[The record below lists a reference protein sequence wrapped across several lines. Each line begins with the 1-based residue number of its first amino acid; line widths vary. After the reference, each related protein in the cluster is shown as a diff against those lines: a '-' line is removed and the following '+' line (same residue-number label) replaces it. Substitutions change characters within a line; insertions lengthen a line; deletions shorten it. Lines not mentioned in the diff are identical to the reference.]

1 MQIPNSY
8 GLNGASSSVNTARKT
23 NGSNESNDRTANR
36 DRSKFERVAKD
47 PQPTSARANDNRK
60 DDFGSITGAAK
71 AQLASQD
78 LVVMPKGVT
87 RVNSDAISRYQQV
100 EAADT
105 SSLQNQD
112 PGLYRVDVF
121 V

>member
-60 DDFGSITGAAK
+60 DDFGSIGAAK
-71 AQLASQD
+71 AQLASHD
-78 LVVMPKGVT
+78 LVVLPKGVT

-105 SSLQNQD
+105 FSLQNQD